1 MLPDKLSLIRIHK
14 AQFNCH
20 IINAN
25 HMPRIITE
33 IKNSHVDDN
42 VANFNRH
49 VIYAKCRLRKKQKRE
64 KQRKCDR
71 NASKQTY
78 KINTNKKKN
87 CSTLGVIY
95 KEHKWIPYTRK
106 SPSNFWVQHVPINLV
121 NLLKI
126 TLLIL

>member
-1 MLPDKLSLIRIHK
+1 M
-14 AQFNCH
+14 Q
-20 IINAN
+20 NAGWG
-25 HMPRIITE
+25 
-33 IKNSHVDDN
+33 
-42 VANFNRH
+42 
-49 VIYAKCRLRKKQKRE
+49 KKKKRE

-78 KINTNKKKN
+78 KINTKKKKN

-126 TLLIL
+126 TLFLFFNVLFLSSSNLTLVSSLFKVYNIP